1 MKCSLRGKNQIPNM
15 RLGRNSVSGVRRLVG
30 ETVRATVIRFE
41 GIAKPICKKTAA
53 PPPNS
58 GKNHYLKRLNHASR
72 SAPWNYFTGDY
83 QGSPRTRIRF
93 YFWRKQF
100 LRWSLRAQGGRYSK
114 QHEEFMDLTYGHRMA
129 SFRGRMEIEAGK
141 QKVEAHLP
149 VDPFFLPLSRVKGAI
164 DIYN

>member
-1 MKCSLRGKNQIPNM
+1 MLAPREKSNSEHALGTKQRLRSSAT
-15 RLGRNSVSGVRRLVG
+15 GRRDGARHRHP
-30 ETVRATVIRFE
+30 IE

-72 SAPWNYFTGDY
+72 SAPWNYFRATTKGRH
-83 QGSPRTRIRF
+83 GRVCGF

-100 LRWSLRAQGGRYSK
+100 LRLSLRAKGGRYSK